1 MAKKIM
7 AWSKCKIEIA
17 EALSHEVMPDDES
30 FESVGVIL
38 NQSSTLSAEAGDK
51 MQAIATGGE
60 VVAEEPQEGTLTLE
74 TTIIEP
80 THELLHLLGLTD
92 TELAEEG
99 EEEVA
104 DVTMKTH
111 VVEGDWAVKVT
122 PKNEGAWG
130 IKAPKCSI
138 TYLPAWS
145 EENGNQAVLQI
156 SILKTTERLTTYH
169 RKTSTGW
176 VAYMS
181 SAIPSNVAGW
191 VLEAAE
197 LPDNAATNAIYGIIG
212 NYWYQRFQTD
222 SPLD

>member
-17 EALSHEVMPDDES
+17 EALQDETIPEDS
-30 FESVGVIL
+30 AFESVGVIL

-92 TELAEEG
+92 TELADEG

-111 VVEGDWAVKVT
+111 VVEGNWSVKVT
-122 PKNEGAWG
+122 PKNNGAWG
-130 IKAPKCSI
+130 IQAPKCSI

-156 SILKTTERLTTYH
+156 SILKTTEATT
-169 RKTSTGW
+169 
-176 VAYMS
+176 
-181 SAIPSNVAGW
+181 
-191 VLEAAE
+191 
-197 LPDNAATNAIYGIIG
+197 
-212 NYWYQRFQTD
+212 NYWYKRWKT
-222 SPLD
+222 SSSLT